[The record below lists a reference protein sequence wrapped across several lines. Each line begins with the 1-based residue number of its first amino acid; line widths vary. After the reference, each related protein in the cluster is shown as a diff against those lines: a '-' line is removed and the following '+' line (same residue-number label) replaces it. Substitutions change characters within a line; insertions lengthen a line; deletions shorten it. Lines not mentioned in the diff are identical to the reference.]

1 LGKKLYS
8 HEAIQFF
15 YLLKKFQK
23 IRTKIVSIGTCLKSH
38 LSPKGTMGL

>member
-15 YLLKKFQK
+15 YLQKKFQK
-23 IRTKIVSIGTCLKSH
+23 IRTKIVTVGTCPKSH
-38 LSPKGTMGL
+38 LSPEGTMGF